1 MYTSFSIENFR
12 LFDQL
17 TVEPLARVNLVA
29 GQNNAG
35 KTALL
40 EAIWLHSGP
49 NIPDLGIR
57 LAGFRGIPTANPN
70 RFMHDLFFD
79 FDHNRAITLRAGG
92 NWNTHPRILTVKSQ
106 PRAEAVIT
114 TATTE
119 PPIMPPRGSQDPDAM
134 TASAS
139 EIVLNYV
146 DEHGVRF
153 ESAGWW
159 LRANPQMVNVGPN
172 VQMALGGEGMATRQ
186 AKMTNHPSC
195 VFLSARHRAGP
206 EEDVQRFGEVELEG
220 YADRIVQALQVVDPR
235 IKRLSTIAAPP
246 MPMVYADVGL
256 SRLLPMGF
264 LGDGMGR
271 LLSMVLAF
279 HQARGGSILIDEV
292 ENGLHHRTLEKV
304 WTNLDWLS
312 RQFNV
317 QVFATTH
324 SYECIVAANN
334 AFTELESDELHLH
347 HLYRRSPSEPVRA
360 MTYTKKALNTNIE
373 YFWELR

>member
-12 LFDQL
+12 LFDNL
-17 TVEPLARVNLVA
+17 TVEPLARVNLIA

-49 NIPDLGIR
+49 NIPDLGVR

-70 RFMHDLFFD
+70 RFMHDLFYD
-79 FDHNRAITLRAGG
+79 FDHERVIQLRARGE
-92 NWNTHPRILTVKSQ
+92 WNSRPRTLTVQSQ
-106 PRAEAVIT
+106 PRLETVVATST
-114 TATTE
+114 TD
-119 PPIMPPRGSQDPDAM
+119 PSVMPPRGSQEPDAM
-134 TASAS
+134 TTSGS
-139 EIVLNYV
+139 EIVLDYV
-146 DEHGVRF
+146 DEHEDHF

-159 LRANPQMVNVGPN
+159 VRANPQVVNMGPN
-172 VQMALGGEGMATRQ
+172 MQMALGGEGMASRQ
-186 AKMTNHPSC
+186 AKMAVRPSC

-220 YADRIVQALQVVDPR
+220 YADRIVEALQIVDSR
-235 IKRLSTIAAPP
+235 IKRLATIASPP

-279 HQARGGSILIDEV
+279 YQARNGTILIDEV
-292 ENGLHHRTLEKV
+292 ENGLHHGTLEKV

-312 RQFNV
+312 REFNV

-324 SYECIVAANN
+324 SYECIVAANA
-334 AFTELESDELHLH
+334 AFSELGSEDLHLH
-347 HLYRRSPSEPVRA
+347 RLYRRSPSESVKA
-360 MTYTKKALNTNIE
+360 VTYTKEALNTNIE

>member
-12 LFDQL
+12 LFEQL
-17 TVEPLARVNLVA
+17 TVEPLARVNLIA

-49 NIPDLGIR
+49 NIPDLGVR
-57 LAGFRGIPTANPN
+57 LAGFRGIPTTNPS

-79 FDHNRAITLRAGG
+79 FDHGRVIRLVALGG
-92 NWNTHPRILTVKSQ
+92 WNPRPRVLTVKSQ
-106 PRAEAVIT
+106 PRAETVVT

-119 PPIMPPRGSQDPDAM
+119 QQLMPPRGSQEPDSM

-139 EIVLNYV
+139 EIILNYV
-146 DEHGVRF
+146 DEHGAAF

-159 LRANPQMVNVGPN
+159 VRANPQMVNMGPN
-172 VQMALGGEGMATRQ
+172 IQMALGGEGMASRQ
-186 AKMTNHPSC
+186 AKMATRPSC
-195 VFLSARHRAGP
+195 VFLSARQRTGP
-206 EEDVQRFGEVELEG
+206 EEDVQRFGEVELDG
-220 YADRIVQALQVVDPR
+220 YADRIVDVLRVVDER

-256 SRLLPMGF
+256 SRLLPMGL
-264 LGDGMGR
+264 LGDGFGR

-279 HQARGGSILIDEV
+279 HQARGGTILIDEV
-292 ENGLHHRTLEKV
+292 ENGLHHGTLEKV

-312 RQFNV
+312 REFNV

-324 SYECIVAANN
+324 SYECIVAANA
-334 AFTELESDELHLH
+334 AFSELGSDDLHLH
-347 HLYRRSPSEPVRA
+347 RLYRRNGQVKTV
-360 MTYTKKALNTNIE
+360 TYNKEALSTNID